1 MIGFIIL
8 IIAAFYKAFTG
19 DVFLEDFGAMAIASI
34 GELVLEFVFTII
46 FIHSRGAIR

>member
-19 DVFLEDFGAMAIASI
+19 DDFIKDISALGCASI
-34 GELVLEFVFTII
+34 GELMIEISFALI
-46 FIHSRGAIR
+46 FSARRL